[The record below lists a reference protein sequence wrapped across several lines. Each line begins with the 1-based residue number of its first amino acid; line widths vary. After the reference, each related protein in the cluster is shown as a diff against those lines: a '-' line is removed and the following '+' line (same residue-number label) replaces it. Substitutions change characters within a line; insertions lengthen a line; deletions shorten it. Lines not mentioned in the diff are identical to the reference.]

1 MGGIR
6 MFGFRSLLL
15 LAGALLVLTLT
26 APPASADGD
35 RGTAAEAAGYAR
47 REAETPALETFEGGF
62 LGGVVAAIV
71 AVFSGA
77 VEAIIDLFGGDETSL
92 LESPDRQSRALAD
105 PFPRHFRPI

>member
-1 MGGIR
+1 
-6 MFGFRSLLL
+6 MFGPRSLLL
-15 LAGALLVLTLT
+15 LAAALLAFALT

-47 REAETPALETFEGGF
+47 REAEAPALETFEGGF
-62 LGGVVAAIV
+62 LGGLVAAIV

-77 VEAIIDLFGGDETSL
+77 VEAIIDLFSVDEPTPT
-92 LESPDRQSRALAD
+92 EPPDRQGRALPD

>member
-1 MGGIR
+1 
-6 MFGFRSLLL
+6 MFGFKSLLL
-15 LAGALLVLTLT
+15 LAGALLVLALT

-47 REAETPALETFEGGF
+47 REAEAPALETFEGGF
-62 LGGVVAAIV
+62 LGGLVAAIV

-77 VEAIIDLFGGDETSL
+77 VEAIIDLFDGDETSPAVP
-92 LESPDRQSRALAD
+92 PDRQGRALPD